1 MRTPLV
7 AGNWKLNGTRDSN
20 RQLLQGVLASASAPL
35 GAEIMV
41 CPPYVYLEEVARL
54 VSASGILLGAQD
66 LSVETTGAFTGEVSG
81 AMLLDVGCTHVII
94 GHSERRAGFGDT
106 DSVVAAKYM
115 AAHDQGLQ
123 PIICVGESLEDRE
136 SGVTMDVID
145 RQIGAI
151 LDTGRISALAS
162 SVIAYEPVWAIGT
175 GRTASPD
182 QAQEVHAHI
191 RGTVAAADAKIAGG
205 LRILYGGSVKG
216 ANAAELFSM
225 DDIDGG
231 LIGGASL
238 DVAEFAAIYNAAAGT
253 SDL

>member
-41 CPPYVYLEEVARL
+41 CPPYVYLEEAARL

-66 LSVETTGAFTGEVSG
+66 LSVETAGAFTGEVSG